1 MMMFDEL
8 FVKREAIHYRH
19 MNIDE
24 DSGVRGGGELR
35 QEGLRPLKRLYDE
48 VCFEDGPDAI

>member
-1 MMMFDEL
+1 
-8 FVKREAIHYRH
+8 